1 MIRKA
6 VRWIPAVIW
15 MAVIFLLSHRT
26 GSELD
31 DMLPWVERWFYWLGG
46 FNFGHFVAYFILAL
60 LVWHAIGKD
69 TLTAKLSAVA
79 VCFVY
84 GITDEFHQTFVPG
97 RHPDIMDLRNDVIGA
112 LAAMILISLPSVKK
126 RLCRKSAA

>member
-126 RLCRKSAA
+126 RLRRKSAA